1 MKIRQWL
8 GFNEDASQYLL
19 RPGELRVLNNL
30 QSRRPGMLITRR
42 GLKKIYG
49 KYDDETLFGLYR
61 RASIVGSP
69 SDFLWLQKVRVRKT
83 LTISQI
89 NALADPY
96 EYVWMVRRVEGN
108 QSRVIDTQP
117 LSSIVNF
124 CVAEDRHGRMFIV
137 YGHNVRPKLYRPSD
151 LANVALD
158 MGLDAPLS
166 APSVI
171 ASGTGYY
178 IESVDV
184 KDGGGSYYDPPDIT
198 VIGGTPDRPAKLK
211 SIVQQGNVVGV
222 DILDGGANYQSQPE
236 LSVALDKI
244 GTGFRAYGEIAT
256 AARVMAG
263 FSETTAGTVTGT
275 AATTTETYGSTNGTS
290 DNSILYMSA
299 PRVATE
305 KVRSNSGAVLTLN
318 SVAGIAAGD
327 VVTMY
332 PAMAPFNNSTVTV
345 TAINATNSTV
355 TISNATWAPAAG
367 TAYEATFS
375 RPAQVRQAKADYDS
389 DRRRFYANIPLTSSS
404 TNGAGAHATV
414 EFSPQPLGYSLNSA
428 GTSSIAVTDNMTRY
442 LYGEYW
448 EGSLNDVANSAENQ
462 RYGGLQASGSQF
474 VRGFSGSVNGRR
486 ADVYFPDYSK
496 LSVWFC
502 TGVYSGNLSQW
513 TRADVN
519 VISQTVGGV
528 TTKYLEFQLRPSARA
543 KTIKSLGG
551 AAISTTLDP
560 YEEFPDAVA
569 PTVRIPLTEA
579 PESWVT
585 TDGQNRPTSVKEGQ
599 TNRLSWWS
607 PGSQTNRP
615 IVGIT
620 TDGAAATA
628 SSISI
633 VNAGSGW
640 QQGALF
646 AFRLYQANPYA
657 QHVDYNTSEA
667 KNTVRRGH
675 SAYNPNGR
683 FIEYRLTANTPDAN
697 TPHGPPQALIT
708 PVQVTIP
715 GDGYS
720 TGQTGTLTL
729 YKRGLTQTVSQ
740 ATAAQAVTWTAVTL
754 QTLSAT
760 AQGHIANVVIR
771 NKGRNYFSPPTI
783 EVRGGG
789 EGYGLSVEPRVEN
802 GRIESVRIIDPGL
815 GYTVTPELF
824 TPARAAQLTTVM
836 RPTMRGKYRC
846 AYRYVDRAE
855 TVIKTITVTRAE
867 SATTL
872 TLSDATGIEPG
883 MVLDSPSLPFNSR
896 VKSVSNDQVEI
907 NQEITALTQ
916 GQSATAIVRDMSK
929 PIAYSDLS
937 PITDVDAGPNDDR
950 THSSKMEWSL
960 PGATPP
966 ARADMVEFWRTS
978 ADQSL
983 VFYRTEAYGLP
994 SSNGV
999 QIVGTDTLTDEELFD
1014 PERANYAAMP
1024 IVLPNGSVNAY
1035 RFGKPRSDMSVAVAF
1050 QDRLWMGVSTSGEG
1064 ANTLYYSEFDE
1075 FESLPDVNELPIQN
1089 NQKSTDVLTALVPF
1103 GSMLLAMQ
1111 HTHAYAVA
1119 YNTDPAIDAS
1129 IQMMSHRGCMH
1140 QRCWDIHENI
1150 LYAADESGIYAMT
1163 RNGEVADISTP
1174 IRDYFVSELL
1184 DFSKRETFF
1193 LQSDPRT
1200 HILRFFCCLKSNPT
1214 DTPSIALCFDIQA
1227 KTWWTESYP
1236 NSPTAACTGRP
1247 GDARVNTILLGAVD
1261 GNLYEIDGDSD
1272 HANDTLTD
1280 CFVPEGGSGYREA
1293 PAITVPNC
1301 EGAIVQGVVSEGRLV
1316 DVVIQNPGWQAKGGL
1331 ELTTESGRL
1340 LASHDGRVLGG
1351 VEYYPIKLTIGP
1363 PEPGGIQA
1371 VAFANFSVTP
1381 RVVRGCTVALGESFV
1396 RLDPARTAQL
1406 QREANSALTT
1416 EAGDGLLTQEFRKPV
1431 TVTRGQSST
1440 SLTLSN
1446 AVGVGVGMVIT
1457 STMIPA
1463 NAKIVS
1469 IDGSVVVIDRPITL
1483 LSQGQSASAV
1493 VEDILR
1499 PITNEPP
1506 PVEIG
1511 MEAIGDFIPLNA
1523 FVSRI
1528 DGKDIYLEH
1537 PDGTPVAMLFGAART
1552 NQAGTSTTYLELG
1565 GTVMDATFRKPYR
1578 THIPFRMATGYM
1590 QLANEENAKGGDA
1603 LIDRSVTVVY
1613 TPTAGDKDVELIE
1626 RFNGRVEM
1634 RPNVARRSVGGPGGF
1649 SHRQDSASTVLNT
1662 NRMASALGFATGVA
1676 KAKFAARTHADLTGE
1691 DQHLQVELYARP
1703 EQASPWK
1710 RSNFWI
1716 PDPSIKAE
1724 QPFVLHSVTVNGV
1737 VPDAE

>member
-30 QSRRPGMLITRR
+30 QSRRPGMLIARK

-49 KYDDETLFGLYR
+49 KYDDETIYGLYR

-69 SDFLWLQKVRVRKT
+69 SDFLWLQKVKVRRT

-117 LSSIVNF
+117 LSNISNF

-137 YGHNVRPKLYRPSD
+137 YGHDVRPKLYRPAN

-184 KDGGGSYYDPPDIT
+184 QDGGGAYYDPPDIT
-198 VIGGTPDRPAKLK
+198 IIGGNPERPAKLK
-211 SIVQQGNVVGV
+211 SVVQQGNVVGA
-222 DILDGGANYQSQPE
+222 DIIDGGASYQTQPE

-244 GTGFRAYGEIAT
+244 GTGFRAYGEISA

-275 AATTTETYGSTNGTS
+275 AATSSQTYGSTNGTS
-290 DNSILYMSA
+290 DNSILYMSSA
-299 PRVATE
+299 RVTTE
-305 KVRSNSGAVLTLN
+305 KVLSAPTVSGTYTQTGTTVTVTTSTAHRLANGQSVTLDFTTGAAVDGTFTATVVNSTTFTVTRASATTNGNVTVGVTALFVAN
-318 SVAGIAAGD
+318 SSKLQVGD
-327 VVTMY
+327 TVSMY
-332 PAMAPFNNSTVTV
+332 PASAPFNSSTVTV
-345 TAINATNSTV
+345 TAVNAASGVVTLSDTSWVPLGGTV
-355 TISNATWAPAAG
+355 
-367 TAYEATFS
+367 YEATFS
-375 RPAQVRQAKADYDS
+375 RPSQVSEAKADYDV
-389 DRRRFYANIPLTSSS
+389 DRRRFYATVPLTSTSS
-404 TNGAGAHATV
+404 TGAGAHATV
-414 EFSPQPLGYSLNSA
+414 EFSPTPLGYALNNA
-428 GTSSIAVTDNMTRY
+428 GTDSIAVTDNMTRY

-448 EGSLNDVANSAENQ
+448 GGSAQDVANSAENQ
-462 RYGGLQASGSQF
+462 RYGGLQASGSRL
-474 VRGFSGSVNGRR
+474 VRGFSGTVNGRR
-486 ADVYFPDYSK
+486 ADVYFPDYGK
-496 LSVWFC
+496 ISVWFC
-502 TGVYSGNLSQW
+502 TGVYSSNLSQW
-513 TRADVN
+513 TRADVE
-519 VISQTVGGV
+519 VTQEIVGGV
-528 TTKYLEFQLRPSARA
+528 MAKYLRFRLAPSSKA
-543 KTIKSLGG
+543 KSIKSLGG
-551 AAISTTLDP
+551 AAISTGLEP
-560 YEEFPDAVA
+560 FEEFPDAVA
-569 PTVRIPLTEA
+569 PEVRIPLTEA

-585 TDGQNRPTSVKEGQ
+585 TDGQNRPTSVKETQ

-620 TDGAAATA
+620 PDGAAATV
-628 SSISI
+628 SSITI
-633 VNAGSGW
+633 TDPGRGW
-640 QQGALF
+640 QKDALF
-646 AFRLYQANPYA
+646 AFRIYQANAYT
-657 QHVDYNTSEA
+657 QHIDYNTASA
-667 KNTVRRGH
+667 SSTVSRGH
-675 SAYNPNGR
+675 TPYDPNGR
-683 FIEYRLTANTPDAN
+683 FIEYRLTANTPDAL
-697 TPHGPPQALIT
+697 TPHGPPQTLIT

-720 TGQTGTLTL
+720 TGQTGTVTL
-729 YKRGLTQTVSQ
+729 LRRELTQAVTTAV
-740 ATAAQAVTWTAVTL
+740 AAQTVTWTATTL

-771 NKGRNYFSPPTI
+771 NKGRNYLAPPTI
-783 EVRGGG
+783 EVRSGGQ
-789 EGYGLSVEPRVEN
+789 GYGLSVEPRIEN
-802 GRIESVRIIDPGL
+802 GRIESVRILDPGL
-815 GYTVTPELF
+815 GYTTTPELF
-824 TPARAAQLTTVM
+824 TPARAAKLTPVM

-846 AYRYVDRAE
+846 AYRYADRSE
-855 TVIKTITVTRAE
+855 TVVKTVTVTRAD

-872 TLSDATGIEPG
+872 TLSDATGIKPG
-883 MVLDSPSLPFNSR
+883 MMLDSPSLPFSSL
-896 VKSVSNDQVEI
+896 VKSVTNNQVEI
-907 NQEITALTQ
+907 NQEITVLST
-916 GQSATAIVRDMSK
+916 GQSATAIVRDLSK

-950 THSSKMEWSL
+950 THASKMEWSL

-966 ARADMVEFWRTS
+966 ARADMVELWRTS

-983 VFYRTEAYGLP
+983 IFYRTEVYGTP
-994 SSNGV
+994 SANGV

-1035 RFGKPRSDMSVAVAF
+1035 RFGKPRSDMSVCVAF
-1050 QDRLWMGVSTSGEG
+1050 QDRLWMGVSTSNEG

-1075 FESLPDVNELPIQN
+1075 FESMPDVNELPIQN

-1111 HTHAYAVA
+1111 HTHTYAVA
-1119 YNTDPAIDAS
+1119 YNTDPAIDAT

-1150 LYAADESGIYAMT
+1150 LYAADESGIYAMS

-1214 DTPSIALCFDIQA
+1214 DTPSVALCFDIQA

-1236 NSPTAACTGRP
+1236 NSLTAACTGRP
-1247 GDARVNTILLGAVD
+1247 GDTRINTMLLGAVD
-1261 GNLYEIDGDSD
+1261 GNLYEISGDSD
-1272 HANDTLTD
+1272 HTNDCLTD
-1280 CFVPEGGSGYREA
+1280 CFVSEGGSGYREA
-1293 PAITVPNC
+1293 PTITVPNC
-1301 EGAIVQGVVSEGRLV
+1301 EGATVQGVVSEGRLV
-1316 DVVIQNPGWQAKGGL
+1316 DVVIQNPGWQAKGGI
-1331 ELTTESGRL
+1331 ELATESGVL
-1340 LASHDGRVLGG
+1340 IAGHDGRVLAG
-1351 VEYYPIKLTIGP
+1351 VEYYPIKLAIGP

-1381 RVVRGCTVALGESFV
+1381 RVVRGCTVSLGESFV

-1406 QREANSALTT
+1406 ERESNSPLMT
-1416 EAGDGLLTQEFRKPV
+1416 EAGGTLLTQ
-1431 TVTRGQSST
+1431 
-1440 SLTLSN
+1440 
-1446 AVGVGVGMVIT
+1446 A
-1457 STMIPA
+1457 
-1463 NAKIVS
+1463 
-1469 IDGSVVVIDRPITL
+1469 
-1483 LSQGQSASAV
+1483 
-1493 VEDILR
+1493 LR

-1523 FVSRI
+1523 FVSSI
-1528 DGKDIYLEH
+1528 VGGDIYLKH
-1537 PDGTPVAMLFGAART
+1537 SDGTPVSMLYGAART
-1552 NQAGTSTTYLELG
+1552 NQEGTPSDYLELG
-1565 GTVMDATFRKPYR
+1565 GTSMDVTFRKPYR
-1578 THIPFRMATGYM
+1578 IHIPFRMATGYM
-1590 QLANEENAKGGDA
+1590 QLANEENVKGGDA
-1603 LIDRSVTVVY
+1603 FIDRSVTVVY
-1613 TPTAGDKDVELIE
+1613 TPTVGDKDVELIE

-1634 RPNVARRSVGGPGGF
+1634 RPNIARRSVGGPGGF

-1662 NRMASALGFATGVA
+1662 NRLASALGFSTGVA
-1676 KAKFAARTHADLTGE
+1676 KAKFAARAQTDLTAE

-1703 EQASPWK
+1703 EQSSPWK

-1716 PDPSIKAE
+1716 PNPLIKAE

-1737 VPDAE
+1737 VQDGE

>member
-198 VIGGTPDRPAKLK
+198 VMGGTPDRPAKLK

-305 KVRSNSGAVLTLN
+305 KVRSSSGAVLTLN
-318 SVAGIAAGD
+318 RVAGIAAGD

-332 PAMAPFNNSTVTV
+332 PAMAPFSNSTVTV

-355 TISNATWAPAAG
+355 TISNATWAPVAG

-389 DRRRFYANIPLTSSS
+389 ERRRFYANIPLTSSS
-404 TNGAGAHATV
+404 TTGAGAHATV
-414 EFSPQPLGYSLNSA
+414 EFSPQPLGYGLNSA
-428 GTSSIAVTDNMTRY
+428 GTNSIAVTDNMAQY

-528 TTKYLEFQLRPSARA
+528 TARYLEFQLRPSARA

-607 PGSQTNRP
+607 PGSQTSRP

-675 SAYNPNGR
+675 GAYNLNGR
-683 FIEYRLTANTPDAN
+683 FIEYRLTADTPDTN

-729 YKRGLTQTVSQ
+729 YKRGLTQTVAQ
-740 ATAAQAVTWTAVTL
+740 ATAAQTVTWTAVTL

-760 AQGHIANVVIR
+760 AQGHISQVVIR

-789 EGYGLSVEPRVEN
+789 QGYGLSVEPRVEN

-815 GYTVTPELF
+815 GYTVAPELF

-896 VKSVSNDQVEI
+896 VKSVSSNQVEI

-916 GQSATAIVRDMSK
+916 GQSAAAIVRDMSK

-1150 LYAADESGIYAMT
+1150 LYAADESGIYAMS

-1236 NSPTAACTGRP
+1236 NSLTAACTGRP

-1301 EGAIVQGVVSEGRLV
+1301 EGAIAQGVVSEGRLV
-1316 DVVIQNPGWQAKGGL
+1316 DVVIQNPGWRARGGL
-1331 ELTTESGRL
+1331 ELATESGPL

-1351 VEYYPIKLTIGP
+1351 VEYYPIKLNIGP
-1363 PEPGGIQA
+1363 PEPGGVQA

-1381 RVVRGCTVALGESFV
+1381 RVVRGCTVSLGESFV

-1406 QREANSALTT
+1406 QREANSPLMT
-1416 EAGDGLLTQEFRKPV
+1416 EAGGSLFTQ
-1431 TVTRGQSST
+1431 S
-1440 SLTLSN
+1440 
-1446 AVGVGVGMVIT
+1446 
-1457 STMIPA
+1457 
-1463 NAKIVS
+1463 
-1469 IDGSVVVIDRPITL
+1469 
-1483 LSQGQSASAV
+1483 
-1493 VEDILR
+1493 LR

-1528 DGKDIYLEH
+1528 DGKDIHLEH

-1552 NQAGTSTTYLELG
+1552 NEPGTSTTYLELG

-1676 KAKFAARTHADLTGE
+1676 KAKFAARTHTDLTGE